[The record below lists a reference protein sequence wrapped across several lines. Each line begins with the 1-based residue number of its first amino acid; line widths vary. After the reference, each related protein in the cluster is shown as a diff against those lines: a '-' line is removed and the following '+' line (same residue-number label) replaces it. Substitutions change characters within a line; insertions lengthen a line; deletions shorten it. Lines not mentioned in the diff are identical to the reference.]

1 MKPTLITAI
10 RGIVGDKLTQPELEQ
25 IADVAI
31 RIVEEKQKA
40 VAMKTIE
47 VMQEIAQ
54 HQGEKP

>member
-10 RGIVGDKLTQPELEQ
+10 RAIVGEKLTQDELERV
-25 IADVAI
+25 ADAAI
-31 RIVEEKQKA
+31 KIVEEKQKA